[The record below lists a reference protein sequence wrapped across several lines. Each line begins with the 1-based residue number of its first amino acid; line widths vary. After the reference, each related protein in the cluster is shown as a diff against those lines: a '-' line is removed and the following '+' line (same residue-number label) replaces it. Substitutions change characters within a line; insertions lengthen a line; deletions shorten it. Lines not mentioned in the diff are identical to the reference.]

1 MISQSA
7 EYSLRAIVCLAQ
19 RAGRPATIRQIAQVT
34 RVPAGYLAKLL
45 ASLNRAGIV
54 AAQRGLRGG
63 YTLLKDP
70 ARVTL
75 LEVVQVAD
83 PSRRIAAC
91 PLGIAA
97 HGNGRLCALH
107 RRLDSAAAAAEAV
120 LGNCTIADV
129 LGDSTAS
136 LAFADDCACANP
148 PGHRADRP
156 EIRPDVAKPACK
168 GTHPRREPVQ
178 RFGITRSS
186 SGEPR
191 R

>member
-19 RAGRPATIRQIAQVT
+19 HAGRPLTIRQIAQVT

-45 ASLNRAGIV
+45 ALLHRAGIV
-54 AAQRGLRGG
+54 ASQRGLRGG

-70 ARVTL
+70 ASITL

-97 HGNGRLCALH
+97 HANGRLCSLH

-120 LGNCTIADV
+120 LRNCTIADV
-129 LGDSTAS
+129 LGDGTAS
-136 LAFADDCACANP
+136 LAFADGCACANP
-148 PGHRADRP
+148 PGRRADRH
-156 EIRPDVAKPACK
+156 EIRPDLASPVCQA
-168 GTHPRREPVQ
+168 TQPRRDRAI

-186 SGEPR
+186 NGEPGR
-191 R
+191 